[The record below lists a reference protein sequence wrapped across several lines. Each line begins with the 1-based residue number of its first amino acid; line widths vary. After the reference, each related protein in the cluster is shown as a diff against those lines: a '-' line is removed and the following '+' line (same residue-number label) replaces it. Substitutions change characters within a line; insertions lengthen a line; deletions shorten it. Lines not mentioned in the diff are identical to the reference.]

1 MPTQANITI
10 KKADTT
16 TDITYTGIQP
26 SSGDGVQ
33 AVWKSTTVG
42 TAQAHQ
48 PELRCSA
55 KQVPGG
61 GGKREVTLTFVYPS
75 IATNTTT
82 STTSVVFKEMGRLVM
97 TLEPQAPTTDVAEA
111 TAQFTNL
118 LASAHVKAILLGM
131 YGPT

>member
-1 MPTQANITI
+1 MPSQANITV

-16 TDITYTGIQP
+16 TDITYTAMQP

-42 TAQAHQ
+42 SAAAHQ

-55 KQVPGG
+55 KQVS

-82 STTSVVFKEMGRLVM
+82 STTSVVYREMGRMVM
-97 TLEPQAPTTDVAEA
+97 TLEPQAPSTDAAEA
-111 TAQFTNL
+111 TAQFANL
-118 LASAHVKAILLGM
+118 LASTHVKAILLSM